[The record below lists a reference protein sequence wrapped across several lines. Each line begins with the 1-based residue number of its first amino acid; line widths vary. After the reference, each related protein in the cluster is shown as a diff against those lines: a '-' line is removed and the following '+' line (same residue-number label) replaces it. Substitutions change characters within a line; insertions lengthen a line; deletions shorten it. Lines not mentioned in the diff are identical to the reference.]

1 MVTSLKDQC
10 IMAVIKHKL
19 SKRQALPDCL
29 AREVELRLQLLVFGG
44 YIRSLLT
51 RQLSEPNRRGYRIS
65 EVSFLSSRP
74 VYLRLL
80 QVYQMWE
87 DFTRICSMNG
97 WSQTSLDIEQLRC
110 FMTQKVKQNR
120 FIVENGV
127 YHLFLSSA

>member
-1 MVTSLKDQC
+1 
-10 IMAVIKHKL
+10 MAVIKHKL
-19 SKRQALPDCL
+19 SKRQALPNCL

>member
-1 MVTSLKDQC
+1 MATSLKDQC

-65 EVSFLSSRP
+65 EV
-74 VYLRLL
+74 
-80 QVYQMWE
+80 YQMWE